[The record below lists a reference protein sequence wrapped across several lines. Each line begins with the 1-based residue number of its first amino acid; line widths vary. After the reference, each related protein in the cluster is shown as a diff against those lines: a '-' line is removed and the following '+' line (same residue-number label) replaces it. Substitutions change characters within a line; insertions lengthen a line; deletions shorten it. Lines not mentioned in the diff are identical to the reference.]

1 VPSTESLTPPCS
13 HVTFTIAPSTT
24 VPLDHVTLPV
34 TDEGVIAET
43 TIANDIKIVK
53 KTVTRINLFI
63 LTPPTIKKKNILFYK

>member
-1 VPSTESLTPPCS
+1 
-13 HVTFTIAPSTT
+13 
-24 VPLDHVTLPV
+24 LPV